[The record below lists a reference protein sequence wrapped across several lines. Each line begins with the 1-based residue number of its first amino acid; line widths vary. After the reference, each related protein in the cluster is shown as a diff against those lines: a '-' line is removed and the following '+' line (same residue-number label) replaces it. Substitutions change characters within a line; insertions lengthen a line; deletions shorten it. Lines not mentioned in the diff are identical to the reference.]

1 MLILSK
7 IDGRGFNM
15 FNIDDVVMYTTYGIC
30 KISNIIEMSFGGNSN
45 KYYVLHPL
53 RESKT
58 ELTLPVDN
66 PMTKCRLHSLL
77 SENEIN
83 DLIHEIPFLDIYW
96 IERDNDRKVKFSEI
110 VKSGDRK
117 ETLRVIKCIKNHI
130 QDIKDKGRKLHA
142 TDETAMKDAEKLILD
157 EFSYV
162 LNVDRE
168 KLSVILNTELEK

>member
-1 MLILSK
+1 
-7 IDGRGFNM
+7 M
-15 FNIDDVVMYTTYGIC
+15 FSVDDVVMYTTYGIC

-66 PMTKCRLHSLL
+66 PMTKCRLHPLL
-77 SENEIN
+77 SEGEIN
-83 DLIHEIPFLDIYW
+83 DLIHQIPFMEPYW
-96 IERDNDRKVKFSEI
+96 IDRDNDRKAKFGDI

-117 ETLRVIKCIKNHI
+117 ETLRVIKCIKHHI
-130 QDIKDKGRKLHA
+130 YDIKDKGRKLHA

-162 LNVDRE
+162 LNMDRE
-168 KLSVILNTELEK
+168 KLSIIINTELEK

>member
-1 MLILSK
+1 
-7 IDGRGFNM
+7 M
-15 FNIDDVVMYTTYGIC
+15 FSIDDVVMYTTYGIC
-30 KISNIIEMSFGGNSN
+30 KISDIIEMSFGGTSS

-66 PMTKCRLHSLL
+66 PMTKIRLHHLL

-83 DLIHEIPFLDIYW
+83 DLIHEIPFMEVYW
-96 IERDNDRKVKFSEI
+96 IDKDNDRKAKFGEI

-117 ETLRVIKCIKNHI
+117 ETIRVIKCIKNHVI
-130 QDIKDKGRKLHA
+130 EIKDKGRKLHA
-142 TDETAMKDAEKLILD
+142 TDESAMKDAEKLILD

-162 LNVDRE
+162 LKMDRE
-168 KLSVILNTELEK
+168 KVSMILNTELDK

>member
-1 MLILSK
+1 
-7 IDGRGFNM
+7 M
-15 FNIDDVVMYTTYGIC
+15 FSIDDVVMYTTYGIC
-30 KISNIIEMSFGGNSN
+30 KISDIIEMSFGGNTN

-66 PMTKCRLHSLL
+66 PMTKCRLHPLL

-83 DLIHEIPFLDIYW
+83 DLIHEIPFMEPYW
-96 IERDNDRKVKFSEI
+96 IERDNDRKAKFGEI

-117 ETLRVIKCIKNHI
+117 ETLRVIKSIKYHI
-130 QDIKDKGRKLHA
+130 YDIKDKGRKLHA
-142 TDETAMKDAEKLILD
+142 TDENAMKDAEKLILD

-162 LNVDRE
+162 LNMDRE
-168 KLSVILNTELEK
+168 KLSIIINNELEK

>member
-1 MLILSK
+1 
-7 IDGRGFNM
+7 M
-15 FNIDDVVMYTTYGIC
+15 FAVNDVVMYTTYGIC
-30 KISNIIEMSFGGNSN
+30 KISNIIEMSFGGNTN

-66 PMTKCRLHSLL
+66 PMTKIRLHPLL
-77 SENEIN
+77 PENEIN
-83 DLIHEIPFLDIYW
+83 DLIHEIPFLEVYW
-96 IERDNDRKVKFSEI
+96 IEKDNDRKAKFGDI

-117 ETLRVIKCIKNHI
+117 ETLRLIKCIKYHAV
-130 QDIKDKGRKLHA
+130 DIKDKGRKLHA

-162 LNVDRE
+162 LNMERE
-168 KLSVILNTELEK
+168 KLQIILNTELEK